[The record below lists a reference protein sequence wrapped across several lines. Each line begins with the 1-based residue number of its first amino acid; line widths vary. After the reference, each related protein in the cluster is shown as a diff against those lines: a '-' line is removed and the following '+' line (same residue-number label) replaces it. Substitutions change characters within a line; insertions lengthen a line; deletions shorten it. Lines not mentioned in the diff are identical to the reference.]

1 MQDGLADIHKLRP
14 LARLGKDDWSTVGE
28 VLTIPLMK
36 YSNWSAFS
44 ANFAVAISPGRKFAP
59 A

>member
-1 MQDGLADIHKLRP
+1 
-14 LARLGKDDWSTVGE
+14 